1 MKKLCLGLFP
11 NMMIEKVK
19 ETLPAILQECAA
31 DGIAV
36 RLAPDLART
45 YGTET
50 LTEKDPA
57 IDVAVS
63 LGGDGTFLRMARS
76 MVEQDIPVFGINF
89 GHLGFLA
96 EVDADCAGTALQA
109 LSRGHLK
116 EERRHLLQLRVIGT
130 DGRQKENTF
139 LAINEFVASRDN
151 LSTINHFAMWINHKP
166 SGNYAADG
174 LIISTATGSTAYSL
188 SAGGPLVEPGLDVMI
203 ITPIASHNLST
214 RPLVIPASELV
225 QIQLLQENRADV
237 VLSSDGIR
245 LCHLSQGERA
255 EVTRSPK
262 TLRLIRLTDRDYYET
277 WQEKLVRNL

>member
-11 NMMIEKVK
+11 NMKIDKVQDS
-19 ETLPAILQECAA
+19 LPAILRECAD

-36 RLAPDLART
+36 QLPPEWARAF
-45 YGTET
+45 GTDAWT
-50 LTEKDPA
+50 GGTPA

-63 LGGDGTFLRMARS
+63 LGGDGTFLRMARC
-76 MVEQDIPVFGINF
+76 MVEKDIPVFGINF

-96 EVDADCAGTALQA
+96 EVDADCARAALQA

-116 EERRHLLQLRVIGT
+116 AERRHLLQLRVVGT
-130 DGRQKENTF
+130 DGRQEGDTF
-139 LAINEFVASRDN
+139 LAINEFVAARDN

-166 SGNYAADG
+166 SGTYAADG

-203 ITPIASHNLST
+203 ITPIASHNLSS

-225 QIQLLQENRADV
+225 QIQLLQENMADV
-237 VLSSDGIR
+237 VLSSDGIS
-245 LCHLSQGERA
+245 LCSLSQGERA
-255 EVTRSPK
+255 EITRSPK

-277 WQEKLVRNL
+277 WQEKLIRNL